1 MPRPVRPDE
10 RGEPMV
16 GERRQ
21 TEVAYEARRK
31 ARTVPQSTPFRVLV
45 GVGLVSFGIVHLVV
59 AWIALQLAWGG
70 GSGGQSAD
78 QQGALQQLSGTPIGP
93 FLLWVMAIG
102 LFALVPWM
110 VGLTLWGYSWQRSS
124 GRRNAKRA
132 GALGRGVVY
141 AFLGYTAAKIAAGS
155 GQSSGNPQQKS
166 LSARL
171 LEAPLGQVLLV
182 VVAAAIAA
190 VGVYIVRR
198 GLTKHFL
205 EDLQGRPTQPV
216 LRLGQVGYVARGL
229 AVVIVAVLFAWS
241 AIAHDPNKAGGLDQ
255 AFRTVKEQP
264 FGGVLLT
271 VMALGFVAF
280 GLYCAAWSRRP
291 RRA

>member
-1 MPRPVRPDE
+1 
-10 RGEPMV
+10 MV
-16 GERRQ
+16 GERHQ
-21 TEVAYEARRK
+21 TDVADEARAA
-31 ARTVPQSTPFRVLV
+31 ARTAERSTTFKVFV

-70 GSGGQSAD
+70 GSGGKSAD
-78 QQGALQQLSGTPIGP
+78 QQGALQQLSNTPIGP

-110 VGLTLWGYSWQRSS
+110 IGLTIWGYTWHRPQAK
-124 GRRNAKRA
+124 RNAKRA
-132 GALGRGVVY
+132 GALGRALVY
-141 AFLGYTAAKIAAGS
+141 AFLGYTTVKIAAGS
-155 GQSSGNPQQKS
+155 GQSSSNPQQKS

-171 LEAPLGQVLLV
+171 LAAPFGQVLLLL
-182 VVAAAIAA
+182 VAAAIAA
-190 VGVYIVRR
+190 VGVYLVYR
-198 GLTKHFL
+198 GLTKRFL
-205 EDLQGRPTQPV
+205 DDLAGRPSQAV
-216 LRLGQVGYVARGL
+216 VRLGQVGYAFRGL

-241 AIAHDPNKAGGLDQ
+241 AIAHDPKKAGGLDQ

-280 GLYCAAWSRRP
+280 GLYCAGWSRRA
-291 RRA
+291 RRV